1 VRKVSQN
8 KFLIFLGC
16 AIPYRVSAY
25 EISARKVLQKLGVEL
40 VEMPEFNC
48 CGLPMDPVS
57 HEMMIILAAR
67 NLALAE
73 REGLNILTLCPGC
86 AGTLKKVNK
95 MLKADKALREEINK
109 HLKESGLEFKGTIE
123 AKHLMQ
129 VLIED
134 VGLERIKNAVVKPLT
149 ALRVAEHNGCHILRP
164 KEYIGFDDPEDPQ
177 TLKRLVEATGA
188 TCLDYLDETE
198 CCGAPSVGVN
208 DKIALQLAR
217 DKLNHIKM
225 VGAQAMIT
233 ICPFCH
239 IMYDTNELR
248 IEKMFNETYG
258 IPVLHYTQLLG
269 LAMGI
274 PLALEGVAF
283 YWAASCGGCE
293 IAVLDINEKILDVL
307 QIADIVFWP
316 VAMDIKY
323 KDVENMP
330 DKYIDVCFFNGG
342 IRNSEQ
348 EHMAKLLRQK
358 SKILIAYGACAH
370 LGGVPGLANI

>member
-1 VRKVSQN
+1 MAEN
-8 KFLIFLGC
+8 KYLMFLGC

-25 EISARKVLQKLGVEL
+25 EISARKVLQKLDVEL

-48 CGLPMDPVS
+48 CGLPLDPVS
-57 HEMMIILAAR
+57 HEMMVMLAAR

-73 REGLNILTLCPGC
+73 QKGLNIITLCPGC

-95 MLKADKALREEINK
+95 MLKEDKALREEINE
-109 HLKESGLEFKGTIE
+109 HLKEAGLEFKGTID

-134 VGLERIKNAVVKPLT
+134 IGLEKVKNTVVKPLT
-149 ALRVAEHNGCHILRP
+149 VLKVAEHNGCHILRP
-164 KEYIGFDDPEDPQ
+164 KEFIGFDDPEDPK
-177 TLKRLVEATGA
+177 TLKTLIEATGA
-188 TCLDYLDETE
+188 TCLDYMDETE

-225 VGAQAMIT
+225 VDAQAMIT

-258 IPVLHYTQLLG
+258 IPVLHYPQLLG

-274 PLALEGVAF
+274 SPEELAFNDLRVDVSNILKQVAEG
-283 YWAASCGGCE
+283 
-293 IAVLDINEKILDVL
+293 EK
-307 QIADIVFWP
+307 
-316 VAMDIKY
+316 
-323 KDVENMP
+323 
-330 DKYIDVCFFNGG
+330 
-342 IRNSEQ
+342 
-348 EHMAKLLRQK
+348 
-358 SKILIAYGACAH
+358 
-370 LGGVPGLANI
+370 

>member
-1 VRKVSQN
+1 MAEN
-8 KFLIFLGC
+8 KYLMFLGC

-25 EISARKVLQKLGVEL
+25 EISARKVLQKLDVEL

-48 CGLPMDPVS
+48 CGLPLDPVS
-57 HEMMIILAAR
+57 HEMMVMLAAR

-73 REGLNILTLCPGC
+73 QKGLNIITLCPGC

-95 MLKADKALREEINK
+95 MLKEDKALREEINE
-109 HLKESGLEFKGTIE
+109 HLKEAGLEFKGTID

-134 VGLERIKNAVVKPLT
+134 IGLEKVKNTVVKPLT
-149 ALRVAEHNGCHILRP
+149 VLKVAEHNGCHILRP
-164 KEYIGFDDPEDPQ
+164 KEFIGFDDPEDPK
-177 TLKRLVEATGA
+177 TLKTLIEATGA
-188 TCLDYLDETE
+188 TCLDYMDETE

-225 VGAQAMIT
+225 VDAQAMIT

-258 IPVLHYTQLLG
+258 IPVLHYPQLLG

-274 PLALEGVAF
+274 PPEELAFNDLRVDVSNILKQVAEG
-283 YWAASCGGCE
+283 
-293 IAVLDINEKILDVL
+293 EK
-307 QIADIVFWP
+307 
-316 VAMDIKY
+316 
-323 KDVENMP
+323 
-330 DKYIDVCFFNGG
+330 
-342 IRNSEQ
+342 
-348 EHMAKLLRQK
+348 
-358 SKILIAYGACAH
+358 
-370 LGGVPGLANI
+370 